1 LKLLSVRG
9 ADNLPTPADYLTSVE
24 NLNVHQLGDRR
35 APHKPLLLLL
45 AISRLQIGQRDI
57 PFAEVESALN
67 PLLNAYAPPVASRH
81 QPALPYW
88 HLRSDGLWEVAG
100 ADSLPRQVGGF
111 PQMAALRATTG
122 HLEDGFAALLK
133 ADPAFF
139 SSVVA
144 TILECHFEESLHQD
158 ILDSVGLRMPLV
170 GQVAETA
177 QYTVNRIP
185 RDPRFR
191 ENILRAYEHRCAV
204 TGFRAALKGQYFGCE
219 AAHIKWHACKG
230 PDTVDNGFA
239 VEPTMHK
246 LFDAGAWTLSD
257 DCRILVSAEFTGGD
271 ETIARIRGLHGQS
284 LRSPIEGA
292 PQPSIEFIRWHRDP
306 ELGGVFKLPALPI

>member
-1 LKLLSVRG
+1 M
-9 ADNLPTPADYLTSVE
+9 PTPAEYLNAVE
-24 NLNVHQLGDRR
+24 KLNVYRRGERR

-45 AISRLQIGQRDI
+45 AISRLQKGERDI
-57 PFAEVESALN
+57 PFADVESALN

-81 QPALPYW
+81 QPELPYW
-88 HLRSDGLWEVAG
+88 YLRSDGLWEVAG
-100 ADSLPRQVGGF
+100 ADSLPLQVGGF

-122 HLEDGFAALLK
+122 HLEAGFAALMK
-133 ADPAFF
+133 SDPALLG
-139 SSVVA
+139 SVVA

-158 ILDSVGLRMPLV
+158 ILDSVGFRLPLV

-177 QYTVNRIP
+177 QYAVNRIP

-191 ENILRAYEHRCAV
+191 EAILRAYEHRCAV

-219 AAHIKWHACKG
+219 AAHIKWHAYNG
-230 PDTVDNGFA
+230 PDTIDNGFA

-257 DCRILVSAEFTGGD
+257 DCRILVSSEFTGAD
-271 ETIARIRGLHGQS
+271 ETIARIRDLHGQP
-284 LRSPIEGA
+284 LRAPITGA
-292 PQPSIEFIRWHRDP
+292 PRPSVEFIRWHRDP
-306 ELGGVFKLPALPI
+306 ELGGVFKFPALPI